1 MKPKVVIALS
11 IYKPNLK
18 WLEELLI
25 SLNNQTYQNIELLVW
40 NDFPEDKYEYNR
52 FFSKYIKNFKFYIK
66 GGDKNLG
73 VNGAFEELTRWA
85 EGDYIAYC
93 DQDDIWI
100 PEKIEKMVK
109 FAECNNLDLTACFLK
124 RINKNSKNIGEEIIK
139 VSDDYENNRIGKFKY
154 SLMHTLINGCAMLL
168 NLDIAK
174 KALPFPKINNEYHD
188 YWLSLYVTAYGRI
201 GILKECLIKYRVYDN
216 NTSTMYIGSKKD
228 YLEKRLLTFKN
239 KIEIVYERFLEEN
252 FRNDIKD
259 VLEFANCRV
268 EYFCNPTIKNFYK
281 LFVCYRNYNFKI
293 VLFEILQPILSNK
306 LFLYIVNKQIKSKF
320 FEVNIKELVK

>member
-93 DQDDIWI
+93 DQDDIWM
-100 PEKIEKMVK
+100 PEKIEKMVDVIK
-109 FAECNNLDLTACFLK
+109 STKEYLVFSDV
-124 RINKNSKNIGEEIIK
+124 EII
-139 VSDDYENNRIGKFKY
+139 DNNSNI
-154 SLMHTLINGCAMLL
+154 
-168 NLDIAK
+168 IAK
-174 KALPFPKINNEYHD
+174 TGKGFFAQER
-188 YWLSLYVTAYGRI
+188 LYG
-201 GILKECLIKYRVYDN
+201 KY
-216 NTSTMYIGSKKD
+216 
-228 YLEKRLLTFKN
+228 
-239 KIEIVYERFLEEN
+239 
-252 FRNDIKD
+252 
-259 VLEFANCRV
+259 
-268 EYFCNPTIKNFYK
+268 
-281 LFVCYRNYNFKI
+281 
-293 VLFEILQPILSNK
+293 
-306 LFLYIVNKQIKSKF
+306 KF
-320 FEVNIKELVK
+320 

>member
-40 NDFPEDKYEYNR
+40 NDCPEDKYEYNK
-52 FFSKYIKNFKFYIK
+52 FFTKYIKNFKFYMK
-66 GGDKNLG
+66 YGEENLG

-93 DQDDIWI
+93 DQDDIWM

-109 FAECNNLDLTACFLK
+109 FSECNNLDLVACFLK
-124 RINKNSKNIGEEIIK
+124 RINKNSKNIGDKIIK
-139 VSDDYENNRIGKFKY
+139 VSNDYENSKIGKFKF
-154 SLMHTLINGCAMLL
+154 LIMHPLINGCAMLL

-188 YWLSLYVTAYGRI
+188 WWLALYVSAYGRI
-201 GILKECLIKYRVYDN
+201 GVLKECLIKYRIYDY
-216 NTSTMYIGSKKD
+216 NTSSTYIVSRKD
-228 YLEKRLLTFKN
+228 YFEKRLLRFKN
-239 KIEIVYERFLEEN
+239 KVEIVYERFLEEN

-259 VLEFANCRV
+259 VLKFANCRV
-268 EYFCNPTIKNFYK
+268 EYFCNPTLKNLYK
-281 LFVCYRNYNFKI
+281 LYIYRNYNFKL
-293 VLFEILQPILSNK
+293 VLFEILQPMLSNK
-306 LFLYIVNKQIKSKF
+306 LFLHIVNKQIKSKF
-320 FEVNIKELVK
+320 FEVNIKELIK